1 MTRIKGKGEIDL
13 EIDISGAGISFGLF
27 CIGAGLALMGN
38 YIGKGLMNFRQSK
51 NVIDYNVFLKESDLA
66 YVFKLNRNEIKALLT
81 EHQDVPKL
89 VLNGTTYYPK
99 NQLIEWISSKN
110 FSNE

>member
-1 MTRIKGKGEIDL
+1 M
-13 EIDISGAGISFGLF
+13 EIDISGAGINFGLF
-27 CIGAGLALMGN
+27 CIGVGLALLGH
-38 YIGKGLMNFRQSK
+38 YIGKGLINFRQSK

-66 YVFKLNRNEIKALLT
+66 YIFKLNRNEIKALLT

-99 NQLIEWISSKN
+99 TIN
-110 FSNE
+110 

>member
-1 MTRIKGKGEIDL
+1 MEIDL
-13 EIDISGAGISFGLF
+13 SSAGISFGLF

-51 NVIDYNVFLKESDLA
+51 KVIDYNVFLKESDLT
-66 YVFKLNRNEIKALLT
+66 YLFNLNKNEIKALLT
-81 EHQDVPKL
+81 EYQDVPKL

-99 NQLIEWISSKN
+99 NQLIEWISSNDFKN
-110 FSNE
+110 DQTERLK